1 MSTLSGFKSRDYH
14 ITIPHASKISCG
26 LIKSLVASLAD
37 LDMSVALRA
46 GCKEK
51 HIRTNARDEWP
62 LLALRSSRNVK
73 SMHMT
78 GVSLFDRFQ
87 L

>member
-14 ITIPHASKISCG
+14 ITTPPASKISCG

-51 HIRTNARDEWP
+51 HIRTNGLYWP
-62 LLALRSSRNVK
+62 CGLPGMSKVCI
-73 SMHMT
+73 
-78 GVSLFDRFQ
+78 
-87 L
+87 